1 MNNTSKEL
9 WKDVIYPGVREN
21 MYEVSNK
28 GRIRNKNTKRILP
41 GYKHRS
47 GYIYINL
54 MKPGKG
60 SYVFRYH
67 RIVATAWVSGH
78 TEERDVVN
86 HIDGNKQNNDPSN
99 LEWVTFEENVQ
110 HAFRNH
116 LFKPRIGE
124 NNANCKIQELYVHR
138 ICELLLTCKGH
149 VAKVQYIL
157 MEKYQADIPYS
168 TIYGIK
174 IKKTWTNISD
184 QYFTDTTDFEKHRE
198 LTKDEVVLI
207 CETLLENDMNTL
219 TTFNQLR
226 DKIPVL
232 SRNRVYRIK
241 FKMAYTYIS
250 DDYF

>member
-41 GYKHRS
+41 GYKHKS

-116 LFKPRIGE
+116 LFKPRIVRTMQIVKFKNYMFTE
-124 NNANCKIQELYVHR
+124 YVNYYWHAR
-138 ICELLLTCKGH
+138 GMWQKSNISLWRNTRPTYHIRQFMVLKSRKHGQIS
-149 VAKVQYIL
+149 V
-157 MEKYQADIPYS
+157 
-168 TIYGIK
+168 
-174 IKKTWTNISD
+174 TNIS
-184 QYFTDTTDFEKHRE
+184 
-198 LTKDEVVLI
+198 LTRQILRN
-207 CETLLENDMNTL
+207 TEN
-219 TTFNQLR
+219 
-226 DKIPVL
+226 
-232 SRNRVYRIK
+232 
-241 FKMAYTYIS
+241 
-250 DDYF
+250 